1 MVAVII
7 LSIIFL
13 VLFVVSL
20 FYALNAANLLWNTLL
35 KKEAPF
41 VPLQKSIV
49 NFLAEEMAITRGS
62 VVYDLGCG
70 DGRVLFSLA
79 EKYPDGR
86 YVGVEKNILP
96 FVLAKLNFLLR
107 GRPKNIRI
115 IKKDMFACD
124 YSEAT
129 HIFTYLFPD
138 HMDRIYDKL
147 EKELKKGAVL
157 FSCAFRFRRKEPA
170 RILEIPQKGL
180 MPSVHKKI
188 YVYEF

>member
-1 MVAVII
+1 MAIVII

-20 FYALNAANLLWNTLL
+20 FYALNAASLLWNTLL

-49 NFLAEEMAITRGS
+49 NFLAEEMTITSGS

-79 EKYPDGR
+79 EKYPQGR

-96 FVLAKLNFLLR
+96 FVLAKLNYFFH
-107 GRPKNIRI
+107 GRPENIRI
-115 IKKDMFACD
+115 MKKDMFACD

-129 HIFTYLFPD
+129 HVFTYLFPD
-138 HMDRIYDKL
+138 HMDRIYNKL

-157 FSCAFRFRRKEPA
+157 FSCAFRFKRKEPA
-170 RILEIPQKGL
+170 RILEIPQKRVMG
-180 MPSVHKKI
+180 PVHKKI
-188 YVYEF
+188 YIYEF